1 MNRIMIAGSAGAGK
15 STLSR
20 QLGEALQLPVVHLDT
35 LYWNPGWVAS
45 GDEEMRRRVEAYVAQ
60 DKWVIDGNYNKT
72 FPMRLE
78 RADTIIFL
86 DMPRPLCLYRV
97 LKRRIQYHGRTR
109 PDLTEGCPE
118 QIDWAFLKWIWN
130 YPKRGRLKIIQ
141 AMEAQQGV
149 KNVIILKG
157 RKAVKAFL
165 QDIAR

>member
-45 GDEEMRRRVEAYVAQ
+45 GDEEMQRRVEAYVALDQ
-60 DKWVIDGNYNKT
+60 WIIDGNYNKT

-97 LKRRIQYHGRTR
+97 LKRRIQYHGRSR

-118 QIDWAFLKWIWN
+118 QIDWAFLKWIWD
-130 YPKRGRLKIIQ
+130 YPKRSRLKIIQ

-149 KNVIILKG
+149 KNIIFLKG